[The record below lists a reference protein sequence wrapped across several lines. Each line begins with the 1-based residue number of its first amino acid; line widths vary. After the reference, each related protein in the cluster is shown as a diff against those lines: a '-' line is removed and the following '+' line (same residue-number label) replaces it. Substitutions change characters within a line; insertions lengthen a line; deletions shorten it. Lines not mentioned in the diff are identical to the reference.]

1 MGHDL
6 CKHIIYDSKN
16 DFFIQ
21 KLYLQSFV
29 GINEFDIQST
39 NLMTTYS
46 LHIFFPQ
53 LFTP

>member
-1 MGHDL
+1 MGHNL
-6 CKHIIYDSKN
+6 CKHIIYNSKN

-21 KLYLQSFV
+21 SSHLQSFV
-29 GINEFDIQST
+29 GIKEFDIQST